1 MANFGGIEKI
11 KIPVSKGN
19 LYTENDFKTVMLQYL
34 NICLNAHSQNI
45 AKIKGLKEFYLGNQG
60 VLEKKRPYT
69 DDGNNIIVEN
79 HAKRQVDFKVDF
91 LLGDKMQL
99 SHKSGQ
105 CNDDLHIFDRF
116 LTDSGFHTEFREIK
130 KDAYMLGVGV
140 SFAQPRTDIID
151 ENGEYYPE
159 YDKDTESPFLIKCVS
174 PINNFVVYSSDVFE
188 NPLFAVNISN
198 QTNSLKNP
206 FNVSQYQITVY
217 SEKYVAIYSAQGN
230 PQVISNSAKPDIK
243 EQKLRA
249 IPIIEHTFNKERIG
263 IIETNKSLF
272 NSINTVISNAADAV
286 YDSVN
291 KIFVF
296 KNVDADDDTIKSM
309 INSGAVAIE
318 TTNPETPADC
328 TTLDVQF
335 NQTDLNTFYEQR
347 VSKAYDI
354 AGVPLASGVTSSGG
368 DTGKARLLGGGWENA
383 YTIIKGDII
392 GYEKSDYALLKQ
404 LLAICHTVPDN
415 KVDELAAS
423 QIEIHYNI
431 NPNDD
436 ILSKTQS
443 ISNLNAVGMPKELQL
458 KYTNLSL
465 DPCADAQKW
474 EDNVKAESDLELQ
487 SIKESF
493 VEESNQQKQNITVS
507 EEETENV

>member
-1 MANFGGIEKI
+1 MANIGIKKI
-11 KIPVSKGN
+11 KIPVKPEKISN
-19 LYTENDFKTVMLQYL
+19 EAEFRATLQKFL
-34 NICLNAHSQNI
+34 PKCLELHISNAN
-45 AKIKGLKEFYLGNQG
+45 KERELEKFYVGNQD
-60 VLEKKRPYT
+60 VLQKTRPFT
-69 DDGNNIIVEN
+69 DEGNNIIVEN
-79 HAKRQVDFKVDF
+79 HAKRQVDFKTDF
-91 LLGDKMQL
+91 LLGDKMQF
-99 SHKSGQ
+99 SHKSEE

-130 KDAYMLGVGV
+130 KDAYMLGIGV
-140 SFAQPRTDIID
+140 SFAIPRTDIITEDNAYD
-151 ENGEYYPE
+151 EA
-159 YDKDTESPFLIKCVS
+159 YDKDRESPFLFSRVDPKK
-174 PINNFVVYSSDVFE
+174 NFVVYSSE
-188 NPLFAVNISN
+188 IGEKPLFCVNIADITEDISSD
-198 QTNSLKNP
+198 T
-206 FNVSQYQITVY
+206 VTEYEITVY
-217 SEKYVAIYSAQGN
+217 SRNFNVSFRASGTN
-230 PQVISNSAKPDIK
+230 MSLDFSK
-243 EQKLRA
+243 EILPLEVKEFKD
-249 IPIIEHTFNKERIG
+249 IPIIEHTFNKERLG

-296 KNVDADDDTIKSM
+296 KNVDVDDETIKDM
-309 INSGAVAIE
+309 IKGGAVAIN
-318 TTNPETPADC
+318 TISADTPADC
-328 TTLDVQF
+328 TTLDIQF

-392 GYEKSDYALLKQ
+392 GSEKTDYSLLKQ
-404 LLAICHTVPDN
+404 LLAICRTIPDT
-415 KVDELAAS
+415 KVNELYSS

-465 DPCADAQKW
+465 DPCADAKKW
-474 EDNVKAESDLELQ
+474 EDSVAEQNELELE
-487 SIKESF
+487 SINKSFTMASNSQKETISA
-493 VEESNQQKQNITVS
+493 VEE
-507 EEETENV
+507 